1 MPKWEDLDNFK
12 WEVDRLY
19 GDKLVELAAFKIRP
33 VPVDFKKLNDAV
45 EKKLLK
51 KYIYYA
57 KIKNIEDKTSDV
69 INLASTAALNTKINE
84 INNEIRSITN
94 LANNVSPNAK
104 INEAQ
109 NKMPSISKKTTMM
122 QKQKI
127 LKKTFPP
134 YLTIT
139 SLGIIYMKQR

>member
-1 MPKWEDLDNFK
+1 M
-12 WEVDRLY
+12 
-19 GDKLVELAAFKIRP
+19 
-33 VPVDFKKLNDAV
+33 
-45 EKKLLK
+45 LK
-51 KYIYYA
+51 KYVYYA

-127 LKKTFPP
+127 LKKHFHHI
-134 YLTIT
+134 L
-139 SLGIIYMKQR
+139 L